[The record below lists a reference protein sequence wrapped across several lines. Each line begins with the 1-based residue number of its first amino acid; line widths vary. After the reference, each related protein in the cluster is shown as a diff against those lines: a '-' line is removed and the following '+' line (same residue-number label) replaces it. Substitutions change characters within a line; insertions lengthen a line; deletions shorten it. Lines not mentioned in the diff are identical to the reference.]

1 MAKEAQ
7 VRCRC
12 GEVVGLVTNA
22 SPQKVNRAGRSNF
35 ADPAY
40 DCALIFSAACGAK

>member
-7 VRCRC
+7 LRCRC
-12 GEVVGLVTNA
+12 REVIGLVTNA
-22 SPQKVNRAGRSNF
+22 SPQKVNRAGRSSF
-35 ADPAY
+35 ANPDY